1 MSEHTNDQKCDGE
14 NTSSE
19 NLELFKRAIYEALD
33 EKLCEIEKEIE
44 NIEIPPSFK
53 RHKK

>member
-1 MSEHTNDQKCDGE
+1 MSEHTNDQRCGGE
-14 NTSSE
+14 NTHNE

-33 EKLCEIEKEIE
+33 EKFREIEKEIE